1 MRKDNKEMNT
11 TLTILLITQNPAFQD
26 SLEQT
31 IALLQADWHLEHA
44 RSLDEALK
52 RYGPSPSQT
61 DPTICSEPSS
71 MVILLDPHVQEEL
84 GLQVIKRLLSQLP
97 AVPIV
102 QLLQPEEE
110 ELGLEGVKVGA
121 QDYLLLSTLTPM
133 KLHRTIRDAI
143 RRHDVMQRLRRKR
156 QTKPIQEAG
165 RRPINVLWI
174 SKNSK
179 DSRLLKSLF
188 ARAGEH
194 WNFLQVATLLEAIAL
209 YHCNERLNLQPV
221 TIDVALLDISQ
232 VIPQE
237 MDVLAKFQQAM
248 PDLPI
253 IGLLENELSLY
264 GDCIQ
269 AGFIYLVKDEISI
282 TQLFNTIQSVLQPTI
297 A

>member
-1 MRKDNKEMNT
+1 MNT
-11 TLTILLITQNPAFQD
+11 TLTILLVTQNPAFQD

-31 IALLQADWHLEHA
+31 IALLQAEWYLEHA
-44 RSLDEALK
+44 HSLEEILA
-52 RYGPSPSQT
+52 RYGPSSNQA
-61 DPTICSEPSS
+61 DTISPEPSS
-71 MVILLDPHVQEEL
+71 MVILFDPNAQEDP
-84 GLQVIKRLLSQLP
+84 GLQGIKRLMSQLP
-97 AVPIV
+97 AIPII

-110 ELGLEGVKVGA
+110 ELGLEGIKVGA
-121 QDYLLLSTLTPM
+121 QDYLLLPTLTPM

-143 RRHDVMQRLRRKR
+143 RRHDVMQRLRQKR
-156 QTKPIQEAG
+156 QTKPMQAAS
-165 RRPINVLWI
+165 RPRPINVLWI

-194 WNFLQVATLLEAIAL
+194 WKFFQVATLLEAIAL

-221 TIDVALLDISQ
+221 TIDVALLDINQ

-237 MDVLAKFQQAM
+237 MDVLTKFQQAM

-264 GDCIQ
+264 GDRIQ
-269 AGFIYLVKDEISI
+269 SGFIYLVKDEISI
-282 TQLFNTIQSVLQPTI
+282 TQLLNTIQSVLQPTI
-297 A
+297 AT

>member
-1 MRKDNKEMNT
+1 MNT
-11 TLTILLITQNPAFQD
+11 TLTILLVTQNPAFQD

-44 RSLDEALK
+44 RSLKDVLEQYGPLARRAEALNLE
-52 RYGPSPSQT
+52 PSP
-61 DPTICSEPSS
+61 

-84 GLQVIKRLLSQLP
+84 GLQAIKLLLSQLP
-97 AVPIV
+97 AAPIV

-110 ELGLEGVKVGA
+110 ELGLEGIKVGA
-121 QDYLLLSTLTPM
+121 QDYLLLSTLTPI

-143 RRHDVMQRLRRKR
+143 RRQDVMQRLRQRR
-156 QTKPIQEAG
+156 RTKPIQKSSS
-165 RRPINVLWI
+165 RPTNVLWI
-174 SKNSK
+174 SNNSK

-188 ARAGEH
+188 ARAGAH
-194 WNFLQVATLLEAIAL
+194 WKFFQVTTLLEAIAL
-209 YHCNERLNLQPV
+209 YHCNERLNLQPI

-248 PDLPI
+248 PNLPI

-264 GDCIQ
+264 GDRIQ
-269 AGFIYLVKDEISI
+269 SGFIYLVKDEISI
-282 TQLFNTIQSVLQPTI
+282 AQLFSTIQSVLQPT
-297 A
+297 AAS

>member
-1 MRKDNKEMNT
+1 MNT
-11 TLTILLITQNPAFQD
+11 TLTILLVTQNPAFQD
-26 SLEQT
+26 PLEQT

-44 RSLDEALK
+44 YSLEEVLE
-52 RYGPSPSQT
+52 RYGSLHSQADT
-61 DPTICSEPSS
+61 SFSEPSS

-97 AVPIV
+97 AIPIV

-110 ELGLEGVKVGA
+110 ELGLEGIKVGA

-143 RRHDVMQRLRRKR
+143 RRHDVMQRLRQRR
-156 QTKPIQEAG
+156 RTKPTIQKAS

-188 ARAGEH
+188 ARAGAH

-209 YHCNERLNLQPV
+209 YHCNERLNLQPM
-221 TIDVALLDISQ
+221 TIDVALLDINQ

-237 MDVLAKFQQAM
+237 IDVLAKFQQAM

-253 IGLLENELSLY
+253 IGLLENELGLY
-264 GDCIQ
+264 GDRIQ
-269 AGFIYLVKDEISI
+269 AGFIYLVKDETSI
-282 TQLFNTIQSVLQPTI
+282 TQLFTTIQSVLQPTT
-297 A
+297 AS

>member
-1 MRKDNKEMNT
+1 MRKDNKLMNT
-11 TLTILLITQNPAFQD
+11 TLTILLVTRNPAFQD
-26 SLEQT
+26 PLEQT
-31 IALLQADWHLEHA
+31 IALLQADWHLEYA
-44 RSLDEALK
+44 RSLEEVLE
-52 RYGPSPSQT
+52 RYGPSPSQADT
-61 DPTICSEPSS
+61 LSQASSS

-84 GLQVIKRLLSQLP
+84 GLQAIKRLLSQLP

-110 ELGLEGVKVGA
+110 ELGLEGIKAGA
-121 QDYLLLSTLTPM
+121 QDYLLLSTLTPV

-143 RRHDVMQRLRRKR
+143 RRQDVMQRLRQKR
-156 QTKPIQEAG
+156 QPKPIQEA

-179 DSRLLKSLF
+179 DSRLLRSLF

-194 WNFLQVATLLEAIAL
+194 WKFLQVSTLLEAIAL
-209 YHCNERLNLQPV
+209 YHCNERLNLHPI
-221 TIDVALLDISQ
+221 TIDVALLDINQ

-264 GDCIQ
+264 GDRIQ
-269 AGFIYLVKDEISI
+269 AGFTYLVKDDISI
-282 TQLFNTIQSVLQPTI
+282 TQLIRAIQSVLQPTT
-297 A
+297 AS

>member
-1 MRKDNKEMNT
+1 MNT
-11 TLTILLITQNPAFQD
+11 PLTILLVTHNPAFQD
-26 SLEQT
+26 PLEQT

-44 RSLDEALK
+44 RSLEEVLD
-52 RYGPSPSQT
+52 RYGPLSSQ
-61 DPTICSEPSS
+61 DHAFSEPSS
-71 MVILLDPHVQEEL
+71 MVILLDPHIQKER
-84 GLQVIKRLLSQLP
+84 GLQAITRLLSQLP
-97 AVPIV
+97 AIPIV
-102 QLLQPEEE
+102 QVLQPEEE
-110 ELGLEGVKVGA
+110 ELGLEGIKVGA

-143 RRHDVMQRLRRKR
+143 RRHDVMQRLRQKR
-156 QTKPIQEAG
+156 QTKPIQAA

-174 SKNSK
+174 SNNSK

-194 WNFLQVATLLEAIAL
+194 WKFFQVATLLEAIAL
-209 YHCNERLNLQPV
+209 YHCNERLNLQPIK
-221 TIDVALLDISQ
+221 IDVALLDINQ

-237 MDVLAKFQQAM
+237 MDVLEKFQQAM

-264 GDCIQ
+264 GDRIQ

-297 A
+297 AS

>member
-1 MRKDNKEMNT
+1 MNT
-11 TLTILLITQNPAFQD
+11 TLTILLVTQNPAFQD
-26 SLEQT
+26 PLEQT

-44 RSLDEALK
+44 RSLEEVLDC
-52 RYGPSPSQT
+52 YGPLSSQEHT
-61 DPTICSEPSS
+61 FSEPSS
-71 MVILLDPHVQEEL
+71 MVILLDPHIQEEQ
-84 GLQVIKRLLSQLP
+84 GLQTITRLLSQLP
-97 AVPIV
+97 GIPIV
-102 QLLQPEEE
+102 QVLRPEEE
-110 ELGLEGVKVGA
+110 ELGLEGIKVGA

-143 RRHDVMQRLRRKR
+143 RRHDVMQRLRQKR
-156 QTKPIQEAG
+156 QARTLQEA

-194 WNFLQVATLLEAIAL
+194 WKFLQVSTLLEAIAL
-209 YHCNERLNLQPV
+209 YHCNERLNLQPIR
-221 TIDVALLDISQ
+221 IDVALLDMNQ

-253 IGLLENELSLY
+253 IGLLENELSLCS
-264 GDCIQ
+264 DRIQ
-269 AGFIYLVKDEISI
+269 AGLTYLVKDDISI
-282 TQLFNTIQSVLQPTI
+282 TQLIQTIQSALQPTT
-297 A
+297 ATS